1 MACLLAPPVIAFST
15 RSKVVVGGASTA
27 VQDALHL
34 SNLASKVTVVHPS
47 TSLPSRVDPA
57 GQPLGSKLRLNSSG
71 TE

>member
-1 MACLLAPPVIAFST
+1 M
-15 RSKVVVGGASTA
+15 
-27 VQDALHL
+27 QEALHL

-57 GQPLGSKLRLNSSG
+57 GQPLGSKLRLDSSG